1 MMYALDKV
9 GLEVVMK
16 SGAIFDC
23 LSTDPPTSDF
33 INNYERKMGHAILDA
48 GYALRPLI
56 GGQDMIVNKSNILD
70 CIPCGSDED
79 LTKNV
84 TKAFGSTSCTQRYR
98 YRDVWIESRYDTVVA
113 FAPYICSYPL
123 PPKHSHNVCNI
134 HTL

>member
-1 MMYALDKV
+1 MPNLHFIHVTSTYFFCKSMVYALDRV
-9 GLEVVMK
+9 GLEIVMK

-33 INNYERKMGHAILDA
+33 INKYERKMGHAILDA

-56 GGQDMIVNKSNILD
+56 GGQDMIVNMSNIVD
-70 CIPCGSDED
+70 CIPCSDED

-98 YRDVWIESRYDTVVA
+98 DVWIESR
-113 FAPYICSYPL
+113 
-123 PPKHSHNVCNI
+123 
-134 HTL
+134 

>member
-1 MMYALDKV
+1 MVYALDRV
-9 GLEVVMK
+9 GLEIVMK

-56 GGQDMIVNKSNILD
+56 GGQDMIVNKSNIMN

-79 LTKNV
+79 LTNND
-84 TKAFGSTSCTQRYR
+84 TKTFGPTSCTQ
-98 YRDVWIESRYDTVVA
+98 SA

-123 PPKHSHNVCNI
+123 PKTYSQRR
-134 HTL
+134 L